1 MYAAEHGIVDVAFAV
16 DDECLELHGCGHD
29 SQWRGVGA
37 LGEHVRVGTGVEG
50 GQVECGG
57 RRRVEGVDCY
67 QQFVVGLYATE
78 VVACLHC
85 AVSHGRYVGEIGQCC
100 LLRGARG
107 QRNHA
112 KQREKQIGT
121 VHYMLHANLTNHS
134 FNNVANL

>member
-1 MYAAEHGIVDVAFAV
+1 MTVSGVAWALWVSTFVSEPGLNAGRLNAA
-16 DDECLELHGCGHD
+16 
-29 SQWRGVGA
+29 
-37 LGEHVRVGTGVEG
+37 
-50 GQVECGG
+50 
-57 RRRVEGVDCY
+57 GVDCY
-67 QQFVVGLYATE
+67 QQFVVGLYAAE

-85 AVSHGRYVGEIGQCC
+85 AVSHGRYVGEIGQYC